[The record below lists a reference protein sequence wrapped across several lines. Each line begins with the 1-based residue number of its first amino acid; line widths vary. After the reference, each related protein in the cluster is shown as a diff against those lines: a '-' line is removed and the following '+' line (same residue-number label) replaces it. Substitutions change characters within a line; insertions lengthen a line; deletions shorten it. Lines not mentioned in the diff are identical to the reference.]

1 MGKQS
6 RRKRERRHDPIQQ
19 FKETIGFKE
28 SAAGRQFRDEI
39 GLQAVDEMFREW
51 PDVDWPAVM
60 ELTNG
65 WTVLYGQTPDEPRI
79 TPLLHPKIAD
89 QMEFDRRVCATG
101 LTDYFRDT
109 MPEDNGKNC
118 TPLDSRTGKPD
129 PSIERTPEMMFG
141 KHLRV
146 VQVAPGV
153 RIKKEWRIA
162 IFTGPDAGYVS
173 PPNPA

>member
-6 RRKRERRHDPIQQ
+6 RRKRERRHDPVQQ

-28 SAAGRQFRDEI
+28 GDAGRRFCDEI
-39 GLQAVDEMFREW
+39 GLQAVEEMFREW

-89 QMEFDRRVCATG
+89 QMEFDRRVCAAG

-109 MPEDNGKNC
+109 MPEDRGTGC
-118 TPLDSRTGKPD
+118 TPLDPVTGRPD
-129 PSIERTPEMMFG
+129 PSIVRPDVPIG
-141 KHLRV
+141 DHLRII
-146 VQVAPGV
+146 QVAPGV
-153 RIKKEWRIA
+153 RMKYAWRIA
-162 IFTGPDAGYVS
+162 LFTGPDAGYVS